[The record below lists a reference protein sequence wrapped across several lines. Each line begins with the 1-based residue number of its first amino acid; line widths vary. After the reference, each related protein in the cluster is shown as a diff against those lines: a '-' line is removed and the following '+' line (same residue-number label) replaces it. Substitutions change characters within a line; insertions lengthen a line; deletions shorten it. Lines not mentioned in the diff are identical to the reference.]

1 MVYPEKCHMYTW
13 EKWAFCCWMEYS
25 IYVNRSMLFVVFW
38 VLYLLTSLWLF
49 SLWFY
54 MGHRTLSGYYSII
67 YFSLQYFCPFVLHIL
82 WWSVIRNINI
92 CNYIF
97 LLNRSLHYYMMTFFV
112 SWNLFWFKIYY
123 VIYFAYYCM
132 NGISFSILFISNLF
146 VSLDLKSLV
155 DNIWLDHVFLSIL
168 PISIFWLESSIHLYL
183 TTDMEGLS
191 VIVVFIC
198 YPPYSFF
205 LPVLWRC
212 NWHIVLHKF
221 KVYSIMVW
229 LKYYIHY
236 DYHSKFNNI
245 HHLI

>member
-25 IYVNRSMLFVVFW
+25 IYVNRAILFFVFW
-38 VLYLLTSLWLF
+38 VLYFLTSLWLF

-54 MGHRTLSGYYSII
+54 MGHQTLSGYYWII

-112 SWNLFWFKIYY
+112 SWNLFWFKVYY
-123 VIYFAYYCM
+123 VRYFAYYCM

-168 PISIFWLESSIHLYL
+168 PISIIWLESSIH
-183 TTDMEGLS
+183 
-191 VIVVFIC
+191 
-198 YPPYSFF
+198 
-205 LPVLWRC
+205 
-212 NWHIVLHKF
+212 
-221 KVYSIMVW
+221 
-229 LKYYIHY
+229 
-236 DYHSKFNNI
+236 
-245 HHLI
+245 